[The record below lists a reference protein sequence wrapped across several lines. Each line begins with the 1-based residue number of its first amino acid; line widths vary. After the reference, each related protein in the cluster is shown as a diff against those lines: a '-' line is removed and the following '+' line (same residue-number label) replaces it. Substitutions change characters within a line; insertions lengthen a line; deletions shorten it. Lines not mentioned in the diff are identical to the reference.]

1 MKTIRLTTLFIL
13 AGCIAHAQ
21 QTVQPLQPV
30 RLSIFKNGTYF
41 IKKESSVNV
50 ENGSFVIPA
59 PTNVLMGAYW
69 LGAGKG
75 SILKSIIV
83 KEDTFRVE
91 GKAKSAG
98 EYLKANI
105 NSLVTI
111 KTGLGA
117 TEQQSLSGTL
127 LEYNEVAETAKIR
140 TADKKIVILKIGEG
154 FSISLPESASSRFS
168 YDSVAAL
175 AKVNVSLQQGSTL
188 ASTFSLQKGMQ
199 WYPSY
204 FLRLEND
211 KDAKLEMKA
220 TIVNGDEQ
228 YKNTDV
234 DIIIG
239 NPEMFYGKE
248 LDPVCVRYLNGQ
260 IFQFDNYQYNNAP
273 VQSVSMLNTVSRVN
287 YNGTGDNEQ
296 YPDDKQGAKL
306 QDLYIYNLGKLDMES
321 KAKLIVPVFA
331 AAVEYEDIYTAGLD
345 VNSSLKR
352 DGIAGEVYHKFRI
365 RNNQSAPFT
374 TGPVLVINKDEMPV
388 AQSQVSYTPVKGA
401 AEITISKAIDVQVKN
416 EETEIKRDLKFRKK
430 DDSDYDGVTYNG
442 KITLTNYQAK
452 QIKLRLSKEI
462 SGTLTTPLQNGKSRS
477 TGKEWDKINPI
488 TLLEWEVVLGPG
500 EVKDIAYT
508 YLKLD

>member
-1 MKTIRLTTLFIL
+1 MKTIRLTILPML

-21 QTVQPLQPV
+21 QTIQPLQPV

-41 IKKESSVNV
+41 IKKESTVNV

-59 PTNVLMGAYW
+59 PTNVLMGTYW

-75 SILKSIIV
+75 STLRSIAV

-91 GKAKSAG
+91 GKAKSPG

-105 NSLVTI
+105 NSPVTI

-117 TEQQSLSGTL
+117 TEQQSLSGIL
-127 LEYNEVAETAKIR
+127 LEYNESSETAKIR
-140 TADKKIVILKIGEG
+140 TSDKKIVILKIADGY
-154 FSISLPESASSRFS
+154 SISLPESASSRFS

-175 AKVNVSLQQGSTL
+175 AKVNVSLQNGSTM
-188 ASTFSLQKGMQ
+188 ASTFSLQRGMQ

-228 YKNTDV
+228 YLQTDV

-239 NPEMFYGKE
+239 NPEMFYSKE
-248 LDPVCVRYLNGQ
+248 LDPVCVRYINGK

-273 VQSVSMLNTVSRVN
+273 VQAVSMLNTVSRVN
-287 YNGTGDNEQ
+287 GIGDNEQ

-321 KAKLIVPVFA
+321 NAKLIVPVFT

-374 TGPVLVINKDEMPV
+374 TGPVLVMNKDEMPV

-416 EETEIKRDLKFRKK
+416 EETEIKRELKFRKK
-430 DDSDYDGVTYNG
+430 DDSDYDGITYNG
-442 KITLTNYQAK
+442 KITVTNYQAK
-452 QIKLRLSKEI
+452 QIKLRLLKEI
-462 SGTLTTPLQNGKSRS
+462 SGTLTTPLQNGRSRS
-477 TGKEWDKINPI
+477 TGKEWDKINPV
-488 TLLEWEVVLGPG
+488 TVLEWEVIVGPG
-500 EVKDIAYT
+500 EVKDIPYT